1 MVEVLGRGGLV
12 AVGACVLVISNPT
25 FGRVRCS
32 ADGGFSYAIQSDMA
46 VEVGGNWVRFVIF
59 GGPHVFGFPSPSPA
73 GEGM

>member
-1 MVEVLGRGGLV
+1 MGEGLGRGGLV
-12 AVGACVLVISNPT
+12 AGGAWVKAKSNPT
-25 FGRVRCS
+25 FARVRRS
-32 ADGGFSYAIQSDMA
+32 PDGRYSYAIQSDMA